1 MYKWFKDFLGYKES
15 NNIEIVPK
23 KVESQERERVVGD
36 FATEIGI
43 DSLFT
48 CFLVTYFRFL
58 KDGML
63 QLIFHSL
70 PEVLE
75 FWYYIHL
82 YVPDDNTYFF

>member
-43 DSLFT
+43 DSLFRFFLLT
-48 CFLVTYFRFL
+48 CFTFL
-58 KDGML
+58 KIECSKW
-63 QLIFHSL
+63 IFTH
-70 PEVLE
+70 
-75 FWYYIHL
+75 FQMW
-82 YVPDDNTYFF
+82 